1 MEKRTY
7 DFHIR
12 MNEKEMSALNEMV
25 RRAGMSR
32 EKFVRKIIAGSK
44 VYEAPPVDFF
54 NLLRE
59 VSRLGSNI
67 EQILKRA
74 NVSGYVD
81 TSRLVKS
88 IDELDAIET
97 RMWDA
102 FAPDGR

>member
-1 MEKRTY
+1 MRKRNNRVGVY
-7 DFHIR
+7 
-12 MNEKEMSALNEMV
+12 LNESELQNLTAKV
-25 RRAGMSR
+25 QKAGMSR
-32 EKFVRKIIAGSK
+32 ERFLRKMINGYR

-81 TSRLVKS
+81 ASRLVKT
-88 IDELDAIET
+88 IDELDALET